1 MTSSTVRREL
11 ILVSAAHSGCG
22 GDSAPLPAPGAGGR
36 AMKFDEFF
44 QRINNVTLK
53 LTAGCNLHCTY
64 CNAEAETPKT
74 PRMSMER
81 FKQTARLLVANSRSP
96 FVGMEFHGGE
106 PLLLPDEWFEEAVAY
121 GRALG
126 EQHHKRV
133 NFAFVTN
140 GTLLTEERL
149 VRLNKLSVHFC
160 MSADGPPEINDSVR
174 GGGHAVERALLL
186 FRRLRIRHSV
196 LTVMSRGNFRRMT
209 QVLDWFKDIGVSDV
223 RVNFVEPQGRGN
235 DEAQL
240 LSGEEMFEGMRQV
253 LDHLDRTGVSVRE
266 AEMLMAVDRFLY
278 GRDAKPQLS
287 CWEVQCQAGRSYV
300 AVDHEGVVHP
310 CGSDAAQPSDGP
322 DRRGPGPGALRRRP
336 AAPARQGRL
345 GDPLLR
351 LQRQENLPA
360 QLPDLRLQLQKL
372 SGIRV
377 SLYQA
382 DVSAPVRPPRPG
394 PAHRRRVA
402 GAATRMVGW
411 CGDDLTANG
420 RAGRRGPSGPGSARR
435 CFEESQTRRRGGR
448 PPAGSFPKE
457 TRAMAILR
465 SVDGQF
471 YEIPD
476 DQLSRFLVPE
486 DKVKEKLQEAGGPGP
501 GGGPPPGMGGGGAP
515 VVIQVFGGGARVVR
529 GGGPGGP
536 QGRRQQSAEVSAY
549 SGCGGPPWHNC
560 WHNCWRNCS

>member
-74 PRMSMER
+74 PRMSMEC

-310 CGSDAAQPSDGP
+310 CGSDVRSHPMGQIDADLDLERDDAVLRRLHDKGDWVIRCFDCNARKICRHSCPTSDFNSKNYREYECRFTKLMYQHLYDHPDQARRIDAALQAR
-322 DRRGPGPGALRRRP
+322 RRGW
-336 AAPARQGRL
+336 
-345 GDPLLR
+345 
-351 LQRQENLPA
+351 
-360 QLPDLRLQLQKL
+360 
-372 SGIRV
+372 SG
-377 SLYQA
+377 
-382 DVSAPVRPPRPG
+382 
-394 PAHRRRVA
+394 
-402 GAATRMVGW
+402 GAAT
-411 CGDDLTANG
+411 T
-420 RAGRRGPSGPGSARR
+420 
-435 CFEESQTRRRGGR
+435 
-448 PPAGSFPKE
+448 
-457 TRAMAILR
+457 
-465 SVDGQF
+465 
-471 YEIPD
+471 
-476 DQLSRFLVPE
+476 
-486 DKVKEKLQEAGGPGP
+486 
-501 GGGPPPGMGGGGAP
+501 
-515 VVIQVFGGGARVVR
+515 
-529 GGGPGGP
+529 
-536 QGRRQQSAEVSAY
+536 
-549 SGCGGPPWHNC
+549 
-560 WHNCWRNCS
+560 